1 MTLVKTRR
9 LLKSCADLSPPRASE
24 SDRGVGRAAESAR
37 VRGRGARSLPAN
49 AQAPRRRTIAKK
61 RRKNRGMC
69 ALYAGVPP
77 QGKLGTTKF
86 SRSGCGGWVRGLGTK
101 LTIPYKPFR
110 PDTPTPDPPICG
122 AHVPTR

>member
-9 LLKSCADLSPPRASE
+9 LLRSCADLSPPRASE
-24 SDRGVGRAAESAR
+24 SDRGVGRAAESLR

-69 ALYAGVPP
+69 ALCEGVPP
-77 QGKLGTTKF
+77 GEVRDYKKFGRSCCGVMSAALGQ
-86 SRSGCGGWVRGLGTK
+86 
-101 LTIPYKPFR
+101 
-110 PDTPTPDPPICG
+110 D
-122 AHVPTR
+122 